1 MAVIT
6 RYIIVRNG
14 VELDEVFEDKKEAD
28 AYDKMLDAAD
38 RLAAFIKEQAPS
50 LDLGPEVID
59 DISVFLAKN
68 GPEVSK
74 ILKGVK
80 GPSGTAGQ
88 RKQSAPEKPAPEKEK
103 ERGKGKGK
111 GKSSTEKAAATE
123 T

>member
-6 RYIIVRNG
+6 RYIVVRNG
-14 VELDEVFEDKKEAD
+14 VELDQVFEDKKAAD

-38 RLAAFIKEQAPS
+38 RLAAFIKEEAPP

-59 DISVFLAKN
+59 DLSVFLAKN

-80 GPSGTAGQ
+80 GPSGTSGQ
-88 RKQSAPEKPAPEKEK
+88 RKPGAPEKPAPEKEK
-103 ERGKGKGK
+103 EKGKGK
-111 GKSSTEKAAATE
+111 GKASAEKAAGKE